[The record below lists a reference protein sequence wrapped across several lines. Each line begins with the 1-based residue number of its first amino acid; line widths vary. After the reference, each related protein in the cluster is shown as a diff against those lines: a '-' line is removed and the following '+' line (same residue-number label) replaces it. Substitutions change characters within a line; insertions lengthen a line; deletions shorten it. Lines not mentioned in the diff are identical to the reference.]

1 MRTIDEQEF
10 RRLCEQVREQEA
22 PAILER
28 VNEASERTD
37 LLMQALLRRLCAYLE
52 IDLEAQEAALEDQ
65 GGFALLQTLE
75 EHMEPEFFYS
85 AIIDHCL
92 LRGITS
98 AR

>member
-1 MRTIDEQEF
+1 MRTINEQEF

-28 VNEASERTD
+28 VSEAAERTEI
-37 LLMQALLRRLCAYLE
+37 LMQALLRRLCTYLE

-65 GGFALLQTLE
+65 GAFALLQTLE

-85 AIIDHCL
+85 VIIDHCL
-92 LRGITS
+92 LSGISS